1 MKEVLW
7 DVEQNS
13 LPTYSWVG
21 EGVDGKTFE
30 QVSNLSNLPFL
41 FKHVALMPDAHLG
54 YGMPIGGVI
63 ATSGVVVPN
72 AVGVD
77 IGCGMSAI
85 QTSLEHLD
93 KYNILRILDGIRA
106 RVPIGFKKH
115 VAPKPPEWMPD
126 LERGDIPIVKREF
139 VNACKSLGTLGGGNH
154 FIEVQQGTDDKIWFM
169 VHSGSRNLGK
179 QVADY
184 YNKIAIDLNKK
195 WYSSV
200 PEKAELAFL
209 PLGTKEGQD
218 YMREMQYCVEFA
230 YANRDTILDNVV
242 KALKCEMGRDVL
254 INQHINIAHNYAAW
268 ENHFGKNVLVHR
280 KGAIRARLGEVGII
294 PSSQGTPSYIVEG
307 LGERNSFNSSSHGAG
322 RKMGRNQAKKELNL
336 EEEQKKLI
344 DKGIIHSVR
353 CISNLDEA
361 SGAYKDIDAVMGSQE
376 DLTKITET
384 LQPLAVLKG

>member
-7 DVEQNS
+7 NVLTES

-21 EGVDGKTFE
+21 EGVDDKTFE
-30 QVSNLSNLPFL
+30 QVKNLSNLPFL

-93 KYNILRILDGIRA
+93 KYNVLRILDGIRA
-106 RVPIGFKKH
+106 RVPMGFKKH

-126 LERGDIPIVKREF
+126 ISRGEMPVVKREF
-139 VNACKSLGTLGGGNH
+139 LNACKSLGTLGGGNH
-154 FIEVQQGTDDKIWFM
+154 FIEIQQGSDNKIWFM

-184 YNKIAIDLNKK
+184 YNKVAEASNEK
-195 WYSSV
+195 WFSAV
-200 PEKAELAFL
+200 PKEAQLAFL
-209 PLGTKEGQD
+209 PLDSEEGQL
-218 YMREMQYCVEFA
+218 YMREMQYCIDFA

-254 INQHINIAHNYAAW
+254 VNRHINIAHNYAAM
-268 ENHFGKNVLVHR
+268 ENHFGRNVLVHR
-280 KGAIRARLGEVGII
+280 KGAIRAREGEVGII
-294 PSSQGTPSYIVEG
+294 PSSQGTPSHIVEG
-307 LGERNSFNSSSHGAG
+307 LGERNSFTSSSHGAG
-322 RKMGRNQAKKELNL
+322 RKMGRNQAKKELDL
-336 EEEQKKLI
+336 DEEQKKLI

-361 SGAYKDIDAVMGSQE
+361 SGAYKDIDAVMESQK